1 MTSLGSDGTEA
12 KSTLFARMAPWLLAI
27 SSALIGILLVE
38 VFCWVFVPNLGRN
51 IPGRD
56 NRVVFFDG
64 EGPIFEN
71 HGDIFTYTP
80 HNTIRNV
87 TAFFSSD
94 AFAVEY
100 DYRFRTNNLGLAQDA
115 DVAPGRKSL
124 LLLGDSFTEGQGA
137 KPWFRLVSPT
147 IERLGYQP
155 VNGGVL
161 GTGFQQW
168 LKLGGYLS
176 SNNIDVSKVVV
187 LFISDDYQR
196 PVWNVPSQVFKCI
209 SSPSLC
215 RVEQSYFYR
224 LPPPGEMGSLI
235 ARVRDGRRPMKP
247 HLKFSASALFPASS
261 SVYVYLKQLVTHAQA
276 ERGSRA
282 AISELVKR
290 YGREN
295 VAFLHLP
302 QKDEIAG
309 GPNDLGLAARRAIE
323 AAGGTLF
330 DGFKLCQMTPSD
342 YYLNDEHPNA
352 HGYSKIATCTAEVAS
367 SLASERA
374 QGERGEIQ

>member
-1 MTSLGSDGTEA
+1 MTSLSSDGTDA
-12 KSTLFARMAPWLLAI
+12 KPTLFARTAPWLLAI

-51 IPGRD
+51 MPN
-56 NRVVFFDG
+56 NRVVFFGG

-80 HNTIRNV
+80 HNTVRNV

-94 AFAVEY
+94 DFAVEY
-100 DYRFRTNNLGLAQDA
+100 DYRFRTNNLGLVQDA
-115 DVAPGRKSL
+115 DVAPVRKSL

-137 KPWFRLVSPT
+137 EPWFRVVSPT

-168 LKLGGYLS
+168 LELGGYLS
-176 SNNIDVSKVVV
+176 SKNIDVSKVIV

-196 PVWNVPSQVFKCI
+196 PVWNVPSPVFKCI
-209 SSPSLC
+209 SSASLC

-224 LPPPGEMGSLI
+224 LPPPGEMRSWI
-235 ARVRDGRRPMKP
+235 VRVRDARGPMKP
-247 HLKFSASALFPASS
+247 HLQLSASALLPASS
-261 SVYVYLKQLVTHAQA
+261 TVYTYLKQLVTHAQA
-276 ERGSRA
+276 KSGSRA
-282 AISELVKR
+282 AISELVDR

-342 YYLNDEHPNA
+342 YFLNDDHPNA

-367 SLASERA
+367 SLVSERA
-374 QGERGEIQ
+374 QGERGDIQ

>member
-1 MTSLGSDGTEA
+1 MTSLRSDGTKA
-12 KSTLFARMAPWLLAI
+12 RPTLFVRMAPWLLAI

-38 VFCWVFVPNLGRN
+38 VFCWVFVPNLGWNMR
-51 IPGRD
+51 GRD
-56 NRVVFFDG
+56 DRVVFFDG

-71 HGDIFTYTP
+71 HGDIFTYAP

-94 AFAVEY
+94 AFSVEY
-100 DYRFRTNNLGLAQDA
+100 DYRFHTNNLGLTQDT

-137 KPWFRLVSPT
+137 EPWFRLVSPT

-176 SNNIDVSKVVV
+176 LKNIDVSKVIV

-215 RVEQSYFYR
+215 RVRTKLLLSIAA
-224 LPPPGEMGSLI
+224 PG
-235 ARVRDGRRPMKP
+235 RDGVLDR
-247 HLKFSASALFPASS
+247 S
-261 SVYVYLKQLVTHAQA
+261 
-276 ERGSRA
+276 G
-282 AISELVKR
+282 
-290 YGREN
+290 
-295 VAFLHLP
+295 
-302 QKDEIAG
+302 AG
-309 GPNDLGLAARRAIE
+309 
-323 AAGGTLF
+323 
-330 DGFKLCQMTPSD
+330 
-342 YYLNDEHPNA
+342 
-352 HGYSKIATCTAEVAS
+352 
-367 SLASERA
+367 
-374 QGERGEIQ
+374 